1 MAIALPWCFY
11 DWAHHRHAGFLISML
26 SQMGMMV
33 ILALSYN
40 MLLGQAGLFSLCHAT
55 FFGIGGYATIHLLN
69 AAGDGDLP
77 LPMEVMP
84 LLAGL
89 TGLGLAIVF
98 GAMATKQRATAFAM
112 ITLGIGELMATA
124 ALMFHHF
131 FGGEGGVT
139 TNRMIDHSLFGL
151 TYASGIQVYYLIL
164 AWTVIA
170 TGLMYY
176 LTLTPLGRMA
186 NATRDNFERAQFI
199 GYDPRMVRFLQFAL
213 SGFFAG
219 IGGGLYAITYEIVT
233 FDALAAPLSA
243 NALLM
248 AYIGGTTVFG
258 GPILGAILITLLQ
271 SGVSLL
277 SNSWLV
283 YVGVHVHRDGDL
295 RADRPG
301 RDHQGARPDQ
311 ARRPAGPPDRA
322 LSAAGASRRSA
333 FVLGFV
339 GLVELMS
346 FLTIGAAQGKKLV
359 LFGSPID
366 VHATLPWAI
375 SVGCAAARR
384 RLAAVRGGR
393 LPSRLGKPDAREGAA
408 MTALSLRD
416 VRKNFGATEIIR
428 GVTLDIAQRRASL
441 HHRPERRR
449 QDHLLQPDQ
458 RPVPDHLGRDP
469 AERRSA
475 STRCRRTGS
484 TGWACRAASRS
495 PRSSTACRCS
505 RTCAAR
511 CCGAAATATRSGRR
525 CGGRRR

>member
-1 MAIALPWCFY
+1 MKSRWLIVALIAVAIALPWLFY
-11 DWAHHRHAGFLISML
+11 DWGHHRHAGFLISML
-26 SQMGMMV
+26 SQMGMMI

-55 FFGIGGYATIHLLN
+55 FFGIGGYAMIHLLN
-69 AAGDGDLP
+69 AAGDGGLK
-77 LPMEVMP
+77 LPMEAMP
-84 LLAGL
+84 VLAGL
-89 TGLGLAIVF
+89 AGLGLAIVF

-112 ITLGIGELMATA
+112 ITLGISELMATA

-139 TNRMIDHSLFGL
+139 TNRMIENSVFGL
-151 TYASGIQVYYLIL
+151 TYASGIQVYYLTL

-170 TGLMYY
+170 IALMYY

-248 AYIGGTTVFG
+248 AYIGGIAVFG

-283 YVGVHVHRDGDL
+283 YVGVMFIAMVIFAPTGLTGIINAHRPIKRAERLGYLVLPYL
-295 RADRPG
+295 RLVIPSLAV
-301 RDHQGARPDQ
+301 
-311 ARRPAGPPDRA
+311 
-322 LSAAGASRRSA
+322 L
-333 FVLGFV
+333 LGFV

-346 FLTIGAAQGKKLV
+346 FLTIGAAQGKRLV
-359 LFGSPID
+359 LFGSPVD
-366 VHATLPWAI
+366 VHATLPWVI
-375 SVGCAAARR
+375 SVGSLLLGGLWLRLEAAGFHRVWESLTAEARR
-384 RLAAVRGGR
+384 
-393 LPSRLGKPDAREGAA
+393 
-408 MTALSLRD
+408 
-416 VRKNFGATEIIR
+416 
-428 GVTLDIAQRRASL
+428 
-441 HHRPERRR
+441 
-449 QDHLLQPDQ
+449 
-458 RPVPDHLGRDP
+458 
-469 AERRSA
+469 
-475 STRCRRTGS
+475 
-484 TGWACRAASRS
+484 
-495 PRSSTACRCS
+495 
-505 RTCAAR
+505 
-511 CCGAAATATRSGRR
+511 
-525 CGGRRR
+525 

>member
-1 MAIALPWCFY
+1 MKSSWLIVALIVIAIGLPWLFY
-11 DWAHHRHAGFLISML
+11 DWGHHRHAGFLISML
-26 SQMGMMV
+26 SQMGMMI

-55 FFGIGGYATIHLLN
+55 FFGIGGYAMVHLLN
-69 AAGDGDLP
+69 AAGDGSLP

-89 TGLGLAIVF
+89 AGLGLAIVF

-112 ITLGIGELMATA
+112 ITLGISELMATA

-139 TNRMIDHSLFGL
+139 TNRMIDNSVFGL
-151 TYASGIQVYYLIL
+151 TYASGIQVYYLTL

-186 NATRDNFERAQFI
+186 NAARDNFERAQFI

-219 IGGGLYAITYEIVT
+219 VGGGLYAITYEIVT

-248 AYIGGTTVFG
+248 AYIGGIAVFG

-283 YVGVHVHRDGDL
+283 YVGVMFIAMVIFAPTGLTGIINAHRPIKRAERLGYLIMPYL
-295 RADRPG
+295 RLVIPSLAV
-301 RDHQGARPDQ
+301 
-311 ARRPAGPPDRA
+311 
-322 LSAAGASRRSA
+322 L
-333 FVLGFV
+333 LGFI

-346 FLTIGAAQGKKLV
+346 FLTIGAAQGKRLV
-359 LFGSPID
+359 LFGNPVD
-366 VHATLPWAI
+366 VHATLPWMI
-375 SVGCAAARR
+375 SVGSLLFGGLWLRFEAAGFHRVWESLTAEARR
-384 RLAAVRGGR
+384 
-393 LPSRLGKPDAREGAA
+393 
-408 MTALSLRD
+408 
-416 VRKNFGATEIIR
+416 
-428 GVTLDIAQRRASL
+428 
-441 HHRPERRR
+441 
-449 QDHLLQPDQ
+449 
-458 RPVPDHLGRDP
+458 
-469 AERRSA
+469 
-475 STRCRRTGS
+475 
-484 TGWACRAASRS
+484 
-495 PRSSTACRCS
+495 
-505 RTCAAR
+505 
-511 CCGAAATATRSGRR
+511 
-525 CGGRRR
+525 

>member
-1 MAIALPWCFY
+1 LIAVAIALPWCFY
-11 DWAHHRHAGFLISML
+11 DWGHHRHAGFLLSML

-55 FFGIGGYATIHLLN
+55 FFGIGGYATVHLLN
-69 AAGDGDLP
+69 AVGAGDVP
-77 LPMEVMP
+77 VPMELMP

-89 TGLGLAIVF
+89 SGLALAILF

-112 ITLGIGELMATA
+112 ITLGISELMATA

-139 TNRMIDHSLFGL
+139 TNRMIENSLFGL
-151 TYASGIQVYYLIL
+151 TYASGLQVYYLIL
-164 AWTVIA
+164 AWTVLA

-283 YVGVHVHRDGDL
+283 YVGVMFIAMVIFAPTGLAGIIKAHGPIRHSGRLGSLVVPYL
-295 RADRPG
+295 RLVIPSLG
-301 RDHQGARPDQ
+301 
-311 ARRPAGPPDRA
+311 
-322 LSAAGASRRSA
+322 LL
-333 FVLGFV
+333 LGFV

-359 LFGSPID
+359 LFGGPVD
-366 VHATLPWAI
+366 VHAALPWVVSGGSLILGALWLRWE
-375 SVGCAAARR
+375 AAGFHRIWENLTAEVRR
-384 RLAAVRGGR
+384 
-393 LPSRLGKPDAREGAA
+393 
-408 MTALSLRD
+408 
-416 VRKNFGATEIIR
+416 
-428 GVTLDIAQRRASL
+428 
-441 HHRPERRR
+441 
-449 QDHLLQPDQ
+449 
-458 RPVPDHLGRDP
+458 
-469 AERRSA
+469 
-475 STRCRRTGS
+475 
-484 TGWACRAASRS
+484 
-495 PRSSTACRCS
+495 
-505 RTCAAR
+505 
-511 CCGAAATATRSGRR
+511 
-525 CGGRRR
+525 